1 MAINDPD
8 KPMPVIDN
16 NVRQSWNNYVGW
28 LKKKGMAGSPDLDK
42 NDFGNV
48 MLNQYLRENPDSFLK
63 PEMVKPIQADFANYR
78 QFALDQVKQGKASF
92 AQGTD
97 ENNFMTSLS
106 KLDSWPGSETTKHQF
121 PSQYLQHLDEQG
133 KLLSTQNKGFAT
145 TNQ

>member
-1 MAINDPD
+1 
-8 KPMPVIDN
+8 
-16 NVRQSWNNYVGW
+16 
-28 LKKKGMAGSPDLDK
+28 MAGSPDLDK

-63 PEMVKPIQADFANYR
+63 PEMIKPIQADFANYR

-92 AQGTD
+92 APGAD

-106 KLDSWPGSETTKHQF
+106 KLDAWPGSETTKHQF